1 MEKLVDQKKTLVL
14 VMEVSSFVLFLAKL
28 KSLAKNMCSKNRECR
43 VMATVERFVPTT
55 IKTPLLL
62 HGMAV
67 KLFSPGGGVR
77 TAGTGYHVTKTPR
90 VRIARD

>member
-1 MEKLVDQKKTLVL
+1 MLLKKLEKVVEQKKTLVL

-43 VMATVERFVPTT
+43 VMAIVKRFVPTP

-62 HGMAV
+62 HGMEEEQSSQMYNGIS
-67 KLFSPGGGVR
+67 KQCR
-77 TAGTGYHVTKTPR
+77 RMYCTK
-90 VRIARD
+90 